1 MTEGTDHVGE
11 PRRSAPFGIECDQHT
26 HHRLLGLGAS
36 ASALMC
42 FTVAR
47 MMCPTNGR
55 ISDQYRRRSATRDR
69 DLPAFLTQQGGALP
83 VGQHGEVRGNLAP
96 TGLGEADELGLRHVA
111 PSRHSM
117 TGFQYFPTAAKA
129 ISRPGLSPSSNQPQ
143 PAVGDQLGKRGSGYR
158 TIPPAGSGPTSTPS
172 TVACRR
178 RASPGCARRE
188 RW

>member
-1 MTEGTDHVGE
+1 VTRPARQSRWTT
-11 PRRSAPFGIECDQHT
+11 R
-26 HHRLLGLGAS
+26 
-36 ASALMC
+36 ASALIC

-143 PAVGDQLGKRGSGYR
+143 PAVGDQLGKRGSGL
-158 TIPPAGSGPTSTPS
+158 TGPSLRQAADPHRHRHQWRADGEQVQ
-172 TVACRR
+172 VARGVKGGDR
-178 RASPGCARRE
+178 PLT
-188 RW
+188 